1 MDAWSR
7 RAVNRSVRDRWA
19 ELALVTFSAVGFV
32 AIVGAGIYVI
42 VTSLP

>member
-1 MDAWSR
+1 M
-7 RAVNRSVRDRWA
+7 NRFQKDRWP

-42 VTSLP
+42 VPWLP

>member
-1 MDAWSR
+1 M
-7 RAVNRSVRDRWA
+7 NRPLRDRWA
-19 ELALVTFSAVGFV
+19 ELTLVTFSAVGFV